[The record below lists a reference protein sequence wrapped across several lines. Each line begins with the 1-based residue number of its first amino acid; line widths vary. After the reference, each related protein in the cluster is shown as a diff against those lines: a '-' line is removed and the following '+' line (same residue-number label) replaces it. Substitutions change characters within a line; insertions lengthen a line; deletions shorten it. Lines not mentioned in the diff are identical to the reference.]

1 MELNAVAD
9 TEDARF
15 ALAEF
20 EAAGALLRGHFILSS
35 GRRSAVYLNKSV
47 VSTDP
52 ARTERLCRRLAKA
65 VHAKFGEQADVVVS
79 PAMGGIIFGYETARH
94 LERPFMYAER
104 AKEGFALR
112 RGFSVRGKR
121 VVIVEDIVSTGL
133 SARECVEAVERAGGR
148 VLAVAC
154 LIDRSAGA
162 ADAGAPLLPLARLD
176 VKSYAADDLPPELQA
191 IPAVKPGSRGN
202 PS

>member
-1 MELNAVAD
+1 MIDLAAD
-9 TEDARF
+9 TEDA
-15 ALAEF
+15 AATLKEF

-65 VHAKFGEQADVVVS
+65 ARAAFGQRIDAVVS

-94 LERPFMYAER
+94 LETPFMYAER
-104 AKEGFALR
+104 AAEGFALR

-121 VVIVEDIVSTGL
+121 ILIVEDIVSTGL
-133 SARECVEAVERAGGR
+133 SARECVEAVKRAGGE
-148 VLAVAC
+148 VLAVGC
-154 LIDRSAGA
+154 LIDRSGGT
-162 ADAGAPLLPLARLD
+162 ADAGARLLPLARLD
-176 VKSYAADDLPPELQA
+176 VASYAPDALPSELAA